1 MKNKHIFLFISAFLF
16 LTFTSGISH
25 IKSREGVVTIRINL
39 NAPKDSENIKLWL
52 PYPISDEHQKIEDIK
67 IAGNYLK
74 SDKYKEPQSNS
85 VLLFAEWDK
94 KSNNMALEL
103 KFKVKAEERA
113 VNKLNETKKPIPADI
128 KRYLEAEPFVPT
140 DGKVKEIADDIT
152 KGKNGILSKA
162 RAIYDW
168 VVENT
173 HRDPDVKGCGLGII
187 EKTLAEGGGGKCAD
201 ISTVFV
207 ALSRAA
213 GVPAREVFGLRLSK
227 NKEDDMTG
235 GYHCWAEFYLPGTGW
250 VPADPADVRKAMLE
264 KNLDIEQAKPY
275 REYFFGRVDEYR
287 IVLRKGGRGLTLN
300 PPQSSGPVNYLMY
313 PYAEVDGFPLDYFD
327 PKSFKYSVHFKAL

>member
-1 MKNKHIFLFISAFLF
+1 MPKKTILF
-16 LTFTSGISH
+16 LSALLLLASTAGISQA
-25 IKSREGVVTIRINL
+25 KSREGVVTIRINP
-39 NAPKDSENIKLWL
+39 NAPEDVENVKLWL
-52 PYPISDEHQKIEDIK
+52 PYPISDDHQKIEDIK
-67 IAGNYLK
+67 VAGNFLK
-74 SDKYKEPQSNS
+74 SDKYNEPQSRF
-85 VLLFAEWDK
+85 VLLFAEWNK
-94 KSNNMALEL
+94 NSNNMALEL
-103 KFKVKAEERA
+103 QFKVKAEERV
-113 VNKLNETKKPIPADI
+113 VNQLKERKKPIPDNV
-128 KRYLEAEPFVPT
+128 KKYLEPEPFVPT
-140 DGKVKEIADDIT
+140 DGKVKEIANEII

-162 RAIYDW
+162 QAVYDW

-173 HRDPDVKGCGLGII
+173 HRDPNVKGCGLGIV
-187 EKTLAEGGGGKCAD
+187 EKTLSEGGGGKCAD

-207 ALSRAA
+207 ALLRAA
-213 GVPAREVFGLRLSK
+213 GVPAREVFGLRLGK
-227 NKEDDMTG
+227 NNEDDMTG

-287 IVLRKGGRGLTLN
+287 IVLRKGGRGLTLT
-300 PPQSSGPVNYLMY
+300 PPQTSGPVNYLMY

>member
-1 MKNKHIFLFISAFLF
+1 MRKKTILLFSVFLLLASMA
-16 LTFTSGISH
+16 GISH
-25 IKSREGVVTIRINL
+25 AKSREGVVTIRINP
-39 NAPKDSENIKLWL
+39 NAPEDVENVKLWL
-52 PYPISDEHQKIEDIK
+52 PFPISDEHQKIEDIK
-67 IAGNYLK
+67 VTGNFLK
-74 SDKYKEPQSNS
+74 SNKYNETQNNFI
-85 VLLFAEWDK
+85 LLFAEWDK
-94 KSNNMALEL
+94 KSNNRALEL
-103 KFKVKAEERA
+103 QFKVKTEERA
-113 VNKLNETKKPIPADI
+113 VNQLKETKAPIPDDV
-128 KRYLEAEPFVPT
+128 KRYLKSESFVPT
-140 DGKVKEIADDIT
+140 DGKIKEIADDIT

-162 RAIYDW
+162 HAVYDW

-173 HRDPDVKGCGLGII
+173 HRDPNVKGCGLGIV
-187 EKTLAEGGGGKCAD
+187 EKTLSEGGGGKCAD

-213 GVPAREVFGLRLSK
+213 GVPAREVFGLRLGK
-227 NKEDDMTG
+227 NNEDDMTG
-235 GYHCWAEFYLPGTGW
+235 GYHCWTEFYLPGTGW

-287 IVLRKGGRGLTLN
+287 IVLRKGVRGLTLT
-300 PPQSSGPVNYLMY
+300 PPQSSGPVNYFMY

>member
-1 MKNKHIFLFISAFLF
+1 MPKKTILF
-16 LTFTSGISH
+16 LSALLLLASTASISQA
-25 IKSREGVVTIRINL
+25 KSREGVVTIRINP
-39 NAPKDSENIKLWL
+39 NAPEDVENVKLWL

-67 IAGNYLK
+67 VAGNFLK
-74 SDKYKEPQSNS
+74 SDKYNEPQSRF
-85 VLLFAEWDK
+85 VLLFAEWNK
-94 KSNNMALEL
+94 NSNNMALEL
-103 KFKVKAEERA
+103 QFKVKAEERI
-113 VNKLNETKKPIPADI
+113 VNQLKERKKPIPDNV
-128 KRYLEAEPFVPT
+128 KKYLEPEPFVPT
-140 DGKVKEIADDIT
+140 DGKVKEIADEII

-162 RAIYDW
+162 QAVYDW

-173 HRDPDVKGCGLGII
+173 HRDPNVKGCGLGIV
-187 EKTLAEGGGGKCAD
+187 EKTLSEGGGGKCAD

-207 ALSRAA
+207 ALLRAA
-213 GVPAREVFGLRLSK
+213 GVPAREVFGLRLGK
-227 NKEDDMTG
+227 NNEDDMTG

-287 IVLRKGGRGLTLN
+287 IVLRKGGRGLTLT
-300 PPQSSGPVNYLMY
+300 PPQTSGPVNYLMY

>member
-1 MKNKHIFLFISAFLF
+1 MKNKHIFLFISVFLF
-16 LTFTSGISH
+16 LASTSGISH
-25 IKSREGVVTIRINL
+25 IKSREGVVTIRINP
-39 NAPKDSENIKLWL
+39 NAPEDVENVKLWL

-113 VNKLNETKKPIPADI
+113 VKKLNETKKPIPADI

-152 KGKNGILSKA
+152 KGKNEILSKA
-162 RAIYDW
+162 RAVYDW

-275 REYFFGRVDEYR
+275 KEYFFGRVDEYR